1 MFERK
6 VLEGKGV
13 GEKGVRGEGVGEMGV
28 RGRGCWWRKGR

>member
-1 MFERK
+1 MEEKR

-28 RGRGCWWRKGR
+28 RGRGCWWRKWC